1 MFQSTLISS
10 VVVWDHILEVEDS
23 KRLATR
29 YDDVF
34 EPQSLPKRVELEP
47 STPLSYLIQRKE
59 AVATARGDQRGG
71 LIAGQ
76 QVLHFWISLWVC
88 RIYLSI

>member
-10 VVVWDHILEVEDS
+10 VVVWDHILEVEES

-34 EPQSLPKRVELEP
+34 EPQALSKKVELEP
-47 STPLSYLIQRKE
+47 STPISYLIQRKE
-59 AVATARGDQRGG
+59 ADFSNCCGAAREQAR
-71 LIAGQ
+71 A
-76 QVLHFWISLWVC
+76 S
-88 RIYLSI
+88 

>member
-10 VVVWDHILEVEDS
+10 VVVWDRILEVEES

-34 EPQSLPKRVELEP
+34 EPQALSKKVELEP
-47 STPLSYLIQRKE
+47 STPISYLIQRKE
-59 AVATARGDQRGG
+59 ADFSNCCGAAREQAR
-71 LIAGQ
+71 A
-76 QVLHFWISLWVC
+76 S
-88 RIYLSI
+88 